1 MKYTNALF
9 FITLLSFTCLIN
21 TQQVFDSVKTL
32 LTNFKADIQKEQ
44 VDSDARCAQEEKW
57 INEQINKAIAVLAH
71 RTKDVNDLKAH
82 IAFLRNEIQ
91 ETQNDIKSRQD
102 RIQANNRLLEQFKKE
117 RCENN
122 LLFVKNLREHIESI
136 EIMGLLRQDIVKYFS
151 GAQKTTA
158 FLEKFS
164 QFSHLLDEEH
174 KLVLSQLSLKI
185 RNLPNTQ
192 VLNDNTNN
200 YTTTRA
206 RTVEQQGTGHV
217 DNSRGELKRLETP
230 KFQEAAVYRKKLE
243 AKVLSMIDSLVNHLK
258 NSRDDLTR
266 SEIKAAEDFAVF
278 QTNLFKENAY
288 LAEKI
293 KELNVHLVD
302 LNAQLNNSQLQ
313 LVRREKLRQEAED
326 HLKYLRQM
334 KKEKEEY
341 CHNETVR
348 RTRELSDVSSAQNIF
363 QTVLDKL
370 SLRVKLRTQSNLE
383 GKAYHSDQ
391 AGSAHVVQSQQST
404 EQSVAT
410 RQAQR
415 NAIAYY

>member
-1 MKYTNALF
+1 MKYINALF
-9 FITLLSFTCLIN
+9 FIILLSFTCLIN

-32 LTNFKADIQKEQ
+32 LLNFKSDIQKEQ
-44 VDSDARCAQEEKW
+44 NDSDARCAEEEKW
-57 INEQINKAIAVLAH
+57 INLQINKAIAVLAH
-71 RTKDVNDLKAH
+71 RTKDVDDLKAH

-91 ETQNDIKSRQD
+91 ETQNDINSRQN

-136 EIMGLLRQDIVKYFS
+136 EVIGLLRQDLLNYFS
-151 GAQKTTA
+151 GGQKKTS
-158 FLEKFS
+158 FLEKFAE
-164 QFSHLLDEEH
+164 FSHLLDEEH
-174 KLVLSQLSLKI
+174 KLMLSQLSLKI
-185 RNLPNTQ
+185 RNLPETH
-192 VLNDNTNN
+192 VLSANTNN

-206 RTVEQQGTGHV
+206 RTVQQQGTGHV
-217 DNSRGELKRLETP
+217 DNSRGELKRLASP
-230 KFQEAAVYRKKLE
+230 KFEDAQVYRKKLE
-243 AKVLSMIDSLVNHLK
+243 AKVLRMVDGLVVHLK
-258 NSRDDLTR
+258 NSRDNLTK

-278 QTNLFKENAY
+278 QTNLYKENAY

-313 LVRREKLRQEAED
+313 LVRREKLRQQAED
-326 HLKYLRQM
+326 HLKHLRQM
-334 KKEKEEY
+334 KKEKQEY

-348 RTRELSDVSSAQNIF
+348 RTRELSDVSSAQSIF

-370 SLRVKLRTQSNLE
+370 SLRVKLRTQSNVE
-383 GKAYHSDQ
+383 GKSYNNAQ
-391 AGSAHVVQSQQST
+391 ANSANVVQSQQST

-410 RQAQR
+410 RQRQR
-415 NAIAYY
+415 NAVAYF

>member
-1 MKYTNALF
+1 MNYTNALF

-32 LTNFKADIQKEQ
+32 LVNFKADIQKEQ
-44 VDSDARCAQEEKW
+44 VDSDARCAAEEKW

-82 IAFLRNEIQ
+82 IAFIKNEIQ

-136 EIMGLLRQDIVKYFS
+136 EIMGLLRQDILSYFS
-151 GAQKTTA
+151 GGQKKTS

-164 QFSHLLDEEH
+164 EFSHLLDEEH
-174 KLVLSQLSLKI
+174 KLVFSQLSLKI

-192 VLNDNTNN
+192 VLNDKTNN

-206 RTVEQQGTGHV
+206 RNAQQQGSGHV

-230 KFQEAAVYRKKLE
+230 KFENAAVYRKKLE
-243 AKVLSMIDSLVNHLK
+243 AKVLGMIDGLIQHLK
-258 NSRDDLTR
+258 NSRDDLTK

-278 QTNLFKENAY
+278 QTNLAKENAY

-293 KELNVHLVD
+293 KELNVHLID
-302 LNAQLNNSQLQ
+302 LKSQLNNSEVQ
-313 LVRREKLRQEAED
+313 LVRREKLRQQAED
-326 HLKYLRQM
+326 HLKQLRQM
-334 KKEKEEY
+334 KKEKVEY
-341 CHNETVR
+341 CHKETVR
-348 RTRELSDVSSAQNIF
+348 RTRELSDVSNAQNIF

-370 SLRVKLRTQSNLE
+370 SLRVKLRTQSNIE
-383 GKAYHSDQ
+383 GKKYNAAQ
-391 AGSAHVVQSQQST
+391 AGTANVVQSQQAT
-404 EQSVAT
+404 EKSVAT
-410 RQAQR
+410 RQSKR
-415 NAIAYY
+415 NALAYY